1 MCVCWR
7 GHPPKYIVGETLQ
20 VIHFV
25 LWLRCVYVYA
35 YVFVYSLC
43 GNCFLCSFFISGLIT
58 TTSRKLDREQ
68 RTEHNL
74 EVRTPIYFMCVFL
87 SVVICCSVWEP
98 LVLDLNFSDMSCNI
112 GVSGFNVYLGLIGWR
127 LRSHFC

>member
-1 MCVCWR
+1 MFMHMSVC
-7 GHPPKYIVGETLQ
+7 IVSV
-20 VIHFV
+20 VI
-25 LWLRCVYVYA
+25 
-35 YVFVYSLC
+35 VFSAL
-43 GNCFLCSFFISGLIT
+43 FFISGLIT

-98 LVLDLNFSDMSCNI
+98 LVLDLNFSAMSCNI
-112 GVSGFNVYLGLIGWR
+112 GVSGFNVYLGLMG
-127 LRSHFC
+127 